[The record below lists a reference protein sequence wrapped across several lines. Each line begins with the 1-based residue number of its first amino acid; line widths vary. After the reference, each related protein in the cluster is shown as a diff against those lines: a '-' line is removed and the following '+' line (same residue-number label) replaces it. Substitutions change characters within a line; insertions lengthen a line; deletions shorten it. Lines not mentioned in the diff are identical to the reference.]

1 MTFTGYRALTAAGLS
16 ALFFITPG
24 AALANG
30 IGLPD
35 EDTLLTQMEQYNSD
49 SPGSIYALQPFRN
62 EMSLSGADG
71 LEVTLTSMNPTVNA
85 WFILRVDSDDRS
97 RPSYYHLENAA
108 PDVWQISLAMDGDN
122 PTILIENDDDAVEC
136 APWEGRNP
144 ELTEARAEP
153 LPYAPIC
160 DSALYLRNRVSGSR
174 TTREAIAEFL
184 RDNVLFGDSIVNLIK
199 GTLFQDA
206 YLESADE
213 SDSEDPGAVVAALG
227 RADLDRF
234 PVMRASPGFDLVGAE
249 GGMEAGSWYQV
260 ENAPGIYASMMQPGM
275 ISDDI
280 LNRRGE
286 TNWLDGVESGSNTYL
301 VAFDMREFEI
311 GYELGTDHPGLEWS
325 SRPHGTGRDW
335 SIPGPDGI
343 NSPDPLVMV
352 GMLSP
357 ALTDRVAATFTGG
370 YKRDHGAFR
379 YGDLATFN
387 HGHHYGFMVN
397 GVVLSRLWPGLSTIY
412 VTNDGTF
419 GMTTWTEE
427 LNEELLPH
435 LRFARQN
442 GVALINPDP
451 ETGEGVP
458 GERVTQWGAGNWSG
472 SADAQLR
479 TLRAGSCLREVDGR
493 QFLIYAYFST
503 ATPSAMARTFQAYHC
518 DYAMLMDM
526 NSQEHT
532 YMALYPEIEDGDWIE
547 AEHLVSGMGSID
559 QNTRNGTIP
568 RFVGYA
574 DNRDFFYLL
583 RRE

>member
-1 MTFTGYRALTAAGLS
+1 MTFTGYRALKAAGLS
-16 ALFFITPG
+16 ALFLSTAGP
-24 AALANG
+24 ALATG

-35 EDTLLTQMEQYNSD
+35 EEVLQAQMEQYNSD
-49 SPGSIYALQPFRN
+49 APGSIYALQPFRN
-62 EMSLSGADG
+62 EMTLSGDNG

-97 RPSYYHLENAA
+97 RPAYYHLENAA
-108 PDVWQISLAMDGDN
+108 PEFWQISLEMDGDE
-122 PTILIENDDDAVEC
+122 PIILIENDGDEVEC
-136 APWEGRNP
+136 APWDGRNP
-144 ELTEARAEP
+144 ELEEARAET

-160 DSALYLRNRVSGSR
+160 DSTMYLRNRVSGSR
-174 TTREAIAEFL
+174 TTREAVAEFL
-184 RDNVLFGDSIVNLIK
+184 RENVLFGDSIVNLIK
-199 GTLFQDA
+199 GTLFRDA

-213 SDSEDPGAVVAALG
+213 AESEDPGAVVAALG
-227 RADLDRF
+227 QANLGRF
-234 PVMRASPGFDLVGAE
+234 PVMRAAPGFDLVGAE

-260 ENAPGIYASMMQPGM
+260 EDAPGIYASMMQPGM
-275 ISDDI
+275 ISDEI
-280 LNRRGE
+280 LNRSGE
-286 TNWLDGVESGSNTYL
+286 TNWLDGVERGANVYL

-311 GYELGTDHPGLEWS
+311 GYELGTDHPGFAWS
-325 SRPHGTGRDW
+325 SRPHGAGRDW

-343 NSPDPLVMV
+343 SSPDPLVMV

-357 ALTDRVAATFTGG
+357 SLTDRVAATFTGG

-379 YGDLATFN
+379 YGDMATFN
-387 HGHHYGFMVN
+387 HGHHYGFLVN
-397 GVVLSRLWPGLSTIY
+397 GTVLSRLWPGLSTIY

-427 LNEELLPH
+427 LNEELLPQ

-442 GVALINPDP
+442 GVPLINPDP
-451 ETGEGVP
+451 ETGESVP
-458 GERVTQWGAGNWSG
+458 GDRVTQWGAGNWSG

-503 ATPSAMARTFQAYHC
+503 ATPSAMARTFQAYSC

-532 YMALYPEIEDGDWIE
+532 YMALYPEIEDDDWIE
-547 AEHLVSGMGSID
+547 AEHLVSGMSHVD
-559 QNTRNGTIP
+559 QDTRNGTIP
-568 RFVGYA
+568 RFVGFA

>member
-1 MTFTGYRALTAAGLS
+1 MAFTRTRARITAIS
-16 ALFFITPG
+16 TALFLG
-24 AALANG
+24 MAGHSAATG
-30 IGLPD
+30 IDLPD
-35 EDTLLTQMEQYNSD
+35 EETIAAQLEVYNSD

-62 EMSLSGADG
+62 AMTLTGEDG
-71 LEVTLTSMNPTVNA
+71 LEVTLTSMNPTINA
-85 WFILRVDSDDRS
+85 WFILSVQDPDSS
-97 RPSYYHLENAA
+97 RPSHYHLENAY
-108 PDVWQISLAMDGDN
+108 PDIWQISLEMDGDA
-122 PTILIENDDDAVEC
+122 PIILIENEDDTVEC
-136 APWEGRNP
+136 SPWEGRES
-144 ELTEARAEP
+144 ELEEAADEP

-160 DSALYLRNRVSGSR
+160 DGTMYLRNRVSGSR

-184 RDNVLFGDSIVNLIK
+184 RDNVIFGDSIVNLIK
-199 GTLFQDA
+199 GTFFQDA
-206 YLESADE
+206 YLESSDE
-213 SDSEDPGAVVAALG
+213 AETEDPGAVVEALG
-227 RADLDRF
+227 QANLDRF
-234 PVMRASPGFDLVGAE
+234 PVMRAAPGFDLVGAE
-249 GGMEAGSWYQV
+249 GGMEAGSWYAV
-260 ENAPGIYASMMQPGM
+260 EDAPGIYASMMQPGM
-275 ISDDI
+275 ISDEI
-280 LNRRGE
+280 LSRRGE
-286 TNWLDGVESGSNTYL
+286 VNWLDGVESGANVYL
-301 VAFDMREFEI
+301 VAFDMRQFEI
-311 GYELGTDHPGLEWS
+311 GYELGTDHPGFEWS
-325 SRPHGTGRDW
+325 SRPHGAGRDW
-335 SIPGPDGI
+335 TIDGPDGI
-343 NSPDPLVMV
+343 DSPFPLVMV

-357 ALTDRVAATFTGG
+357 SLTDRVAATFTGG

-379 YGDLATFN
+379 YGDMATFN

-412 VTNDGTF
+412 VTTDGTF

-442 GVALINPDP
+442 GVPLINPDP

-458 GERVTQWGAGNWSG
+458 GDRVTQWGAGNWSG

-479 TLRAGSCLREVDGR
+479 TLRAGACLREVDGR

-532 YMALYPEIEDGDWIE
+532 YMALYPENEDDDWIE
-547 AEHLVSGMGSID
+547 AEHLVDGMRYVD
-559 QNTRNGTIP
+559 QDSRNGPIP
-568 RFVGYA
+568 RFVGFA